1 VSMNKPNIGQM
12 QRAAAT
18 SPRLAPIV
26 IPPIAT
32 LAVEI
37 LFGWLFLISGFVG
50 LITTFWMRHA
60 PGFRLSLVSEILGI
74 AVGLVL
80 LLRPLSG
87 VLSLTLVHRVFHDRR
102 RCLDHV
108 HARAQAR
115 AVGTMGHSTTHIL
128 NEI

>member
-1 VSMNKPNIGQM
+1 M

-18 SPRLAPIV
+18 SPRLAAIV

-50 LITTFWMRHA
+50 LITAFWMRHA

-102 RCLDHV
+102 RWLDHV

-115 AVGTMGHSTTHIL
+115 PVGTMGHSTTHIL